1 MRSAGAA
8 RRYARALFALASE
21 EGRID
26 AVRAEL
32 RALRRVLAESDDL
45 RHAVFRPLRPV
56 SERRA
61 VLQTVCDR
69 LGTGASVRNFCAL
82 LVDQRR
88 VVDFE
93 SICGAYDELADAA
106 AGRTR
111 ARVVSAEPLAATQR
125 ERLRRALEA
134 RTGRQVELDE
144 RVDPSL
150 IGGAVASV
158 GGLVFDGS
166 LRTQLER
173 LRSSLTRGH

>member
-1 MRSAGAA
+1 
-8 RRYARALFALASE
+8 
-21 EGRID
+21 
-26 AVRAEL
+26 
-32 RALRRVLAESDDL
+32 
-45 RHAVFRPLRPV
+45 
-56 SERRA
+56 
-61 VLQTVCDR
+61 VLQTVCER
-69 LGTGASVRNFCAL
+69 LGTNASVRNFCAL

-88 VVDFE
+88 IIDFE
-93 SICGAYDELADAA
+93 SICDAYDELADAA

-111 ARVVSAEPLAATQR
+111 ARVVSAEPLGATQR

-134 RTGRQVELDE
+134 RTGRQVELEE